1 MKQVH
6 HAHESCYGPIEGLRL
21 PLRAW
26 AVLRRENIVTLNR
39 LKAVAHRI
47 EQFTGVGVKTA
58 RAVRAEL
65 ARVALLED
73 QSL

>member
-1 MKQVH
+1 M
-6 HAHESCYGPIEGLRL
+6 S
-21 PLRAW
+21 
-26 AVLRRENIVTLNR
+26 LNR
-39 LKAVAHRI
+39 VKAVAHRI

-58 RAVRAEL
+58 QVIRADL